1 MAAVTQ
7 GQIKFKIE
15 FDIVNSTFK
24 FTDQT
29 TYDDYTTVKGAIKI
43 DYKGV
48 TVWDNLANIETTPD
62 IDGSSVGQANEAL
75 LRSNTTP
82 TPINLPTTLNGEYT
96 VTYSIKEGV
105 LDPITATVTFD
116 YSYVAPNGDL
126 DATVDLTL
134 TSPSIKIV
142 DNTNYKVSDITP
154 TGTPTIKLYYPA
166 DVDLPEVSEQTS
178 LLTVINFYT
187 GTQIGVLDA
196 DKVWDYTS
204 KVTDTTFTEGYATIF
219 TLDTITDRINIPVES
234 NGDICT
240 IFCCLKDFENRLSLS
255 KSNPTKYQE
264 LSDIAGKVG
273 FYFSSIL
280 AAFECGKTENVNDWI
295 TEIRSLVN
303 CNEDCGCDGSEPI
316 LISPINGETVGY
328 NLTVDDG
335 TTSVS
340 NVTGVSFSGATLT
353 DDGDGQVTVSI
364 TGGGGGA
371 TTFTGLTDTPSAYSG
386 QSGKLTQVNSVESA
400 VEFTS
405 TPVVD
410 SIQLSGGTG
419 SQGEV
424 TWDTDNETLNLVQNG
439 IDLKVGQDVQIHVTL
454 HGSAASVAQGD
465 AVVAVGTTGGSGKIL
480 VCKASVS
487 EYNTCTG
494 LSVTEIP
501 AKYVIGVAAEAIT
514 NNGKVTSFG
523 KVAGSGFTQ
532 NSVYY
537 VNESTG
543 GLTLTK
549 PTSGL
554 EMPIAFAI
562 NSSLLMVR
570 TTPINELL
578 IEHGETAYT
587 WGNHASAGYLTEIK
601 QDTTPQLGGDL
612 DLNNS
617 RIISV
622 SNQDIEIIP
631 DGTGRVTLGN
641 FVFKTSQVPSGTEDN
656 YVLTYDDTAG
666 TIQLEAV
673 SGGGGG
679 TVTEVT
685 ANAPLSVTSG
695 TSTPDLSIAQA
706 TSAASGYLSST
717 DWNTFSGKLSD
728 IVDDITPQLGGNLD
742 VNGSRIVSV
751 TNGDIMI
758 MPDGTGNVYLGNFR
772 FRTDQAIGAGE
783 DNHVLTYDFGS
794 GTISLEPSA
803 GGGGTVTSVGLSV
816 PTGFAVTGSP
826 VTASGTLAL
835 AFDTGYSLPTT
846 AAFNQKID
854 NIVEDTTPQLGGT
867 LDAVNNDI
875 TNVNKITAK
884 EFVADN
890 QTVTSTAGVV
900 TVDAISGTFAE
911 ITLSEDITTFNVRN
925 MVKGEPLTIMINTGA
940 GSFAVSGWQKD
951 GSAPN
956 FLWSGGTAPT
966 ITTTASKVDIVTL
979 ICDGTNIYAAIVQDF

>member
-1 MAAVTQ
+1 MAINLSDSIRIGQQKPIDDKYYNGLNLYASTTEANSSIDSAVRYIGLTVA
-7 GQIKFKIE
+7 I
-15 FDIVNSTFK
+15 
-24 FTDQT
+24 
-29 TYDDYTTVKGAIKI
+29 DDGSGGAEEYWYQAGI
-43 DYKGV
+43 
-48 TVWDNLANIETTPD
+48 AD
-62 IDGSSVGQANEAL
+62 IDL
-75 LRSNTTP
+75 
-82 TPINLPTTLNGEYT
+82 
-96 VTYSIKEGV
+96 
-105 LDPITATVTFD
+105 
-116 YSYVAPNGDL
+116 VAK
-126 DATVDLTL
+126 
-134 TSPSIKIV
+134 TS
-142 DNTNYKVSDITP
+142 
-154 TGTPTIKLYYPA
+154 
-166 DVDLPEVSEQTS
+166 
-178 LLTVINFYT
+178 
-187 GTQIGVLDA
+187 
-196 DKVWDYTS
+196 
-204 KVTDTTFTEGYATIF
+204 
-219 TLDTITDRINIPVES
+219 
-234 NGDICT
+234 
-240 IFCCLKDFENRLSLS
+240 
-255 KSNPTKYQE
+255 
-264 LSDIAGKVG
+264 
-273 FYFSSIL
+273 
-280 AAFECGKTENVNDWI
+280 
-295 TEIRSLVN
+295 
-303 CNEDCGCDGSEPI
+303 
-316 LISPINGETVGY
+316 
-328 NLTVDDG
+328 
-335 TTSVS
+335 
-340 NVTGVSFSGATLT
+340 
-353 DDGDGQVTVSI
+353 
-364 TGGGGGA
+364 GGGGS
-371 TTFTGLTDTPSAYSG
+371 TTFTGLTDTPSTYSG
-386 QSGKLTQVNSVESA
+386 QSLKLTQVNSAESA

-439 IDLKVGQDVQIHVTL
+439 IDLKVGQDVQLHVTL

-587 WGNHASAGYLTEIK
+587 WGNHALAGYLTEIK

-612 DLNNS
+612 DLNNN
-617 RIISV
+617 RIVSV

-631 DGTGRVTLGN
+631 DGTGNVHLGN
-641 FVFKTSQVPSGTEDN
+641 FVFKVSQVPSGTEDN

-685 ANAPLSVTSG
+685 ANTPLSVASG
-695 TSTPDLSIAQA
+695 TSTPSLSIAQA
-706 TSAASGYLSST
+706 TSAASGYLSNT
-717 DWNTFSGKLSD
+717 DWNTFSGKLSN
-728 IVDDITPQLGGNLD
+728 IVDDTTPQLGGNLD
-742 VNGSRIVSV
+742 VNGKRITSSGGGNIQIVPDAGGNV
-751 TNGDIMI
+751 EINGLAY
-758 MPDGTGNVYLGNFR
+758 PTTDGTAG
-772 FRTDQAIGAGE
+772 QAITTDGAGILAFT
-783 DNHVLTYDFGS
+783 DVGS
-794 GTISLEPSA
+794 
-803 GGGGTVTSVGLSV
+803 GTVTSVTGSGTSAGLTL
-816 PTGFAVTGSP
+816 TGSGTSAVTLTLG
-826 VTASGTLAL
+826 GTLDISA
-835 AFDTGYSLPTT
+835 D
-846 AAFNQKID
+846 I
-854 NIVEDTTPQLGGT
+854 TPQLGGT
-867 LDAVNNDI
+867 LDANNNDV
-875 TNVNKITAK
+875 TNVDKITAK
-884 EFVADN
+884 EFVAGN

-900 TVDAISGTFAE
+900 TVDAISGTFVE
-911 ITLSEDITTFNVRN
+911 ITLSEDITTFNVQN

-940 GSFAVSGWQKD
+940 GAFAVSGWQKD

-979 ICDGTNIYAAIVQDF
+979 ICDGTNIYASAVQDF